1 MPPRSS
7 MRPSPNEVFFPTEEL
22 DTYCRDGSRLTG
34 HVSHAVPG
42 VELSIGLLG
51 HGMPIATGMA
61 IAARAVE
68 RDARVFCL
76 LSDGECDEGSNWEAI
91 LFAPHHHLDN
101 LVAIVEQ
108 GGPSRR
114 RLIGGRTSRQTYSYV
129 SPERLRRVCP
139 FASILAGTL
148 ALLLLRA
155 PHAPSAECGG
165 MRVGHRARV
174 SGRMRVEIDPFALE
188 DNRLATYLAMD
199 CQYILTDNAD
209 KQKLHAAE
217 EENGDDKGHNAGL

>member
-1 MPPRSS
+1 

-108 GGPSRR
+108 GGRSRR
-114 RLIGGRTSRQTYSYV
+114 AANRRTNESSNVFLCLSR
-129 SPERLRRVCP
+129 
-139 FASILAGTL
+139 
-148 ALLLLRA
+148 ALKACLPLCINLSRDVGSAA
-155 PHAPSAECGG
+155 P
-165 MRVGHRARV
+165 ARPTR
-174 SGRMRVEIDPFALE
+174 S
-188 DNRLATYLAMD
+188 
-199 CQYILTDNAD
+199 
-209 KQKLHAAE
+209 
-217 EENGDDKGHNAGL
+217 